1 MDVQV
6 TPLERAAYYD
16 LIRANRYHFNLMW
29 FSSGDPDVLRTLFH
43 SSNVTAFNRA
53 KYQVPEVDKMLDDAV
68 ATSVPATRIRLYA
81 SIQERL
87 LRDAVVVPLVDTI
100 THDAKRTTLRGEH
113 LDALATTVWFY
124 DAQV

>member
-1 MDVQV
+1 
-6 TPLERAAYYD
+6 
-16 LIRANRYHFNLMW
+16 MW